1 MKFTLNSSELLKKL
15 QMLNGIINS
24 SNAIPILD
32 CFLFEFKNNSL
43 EITAS
48 DIETTIS
55 TTMDVFLEKDLTIA
69 VDAKLLIEIIKS
81 FSQQPLEF
89 EIQQNNTVEIK
100 TLTGV
105 YQIAYQ
111 EGDSYPRVLE
121 LEKNTN
127 TIIPSDVL
135 ASAINKTLFATGN
148 DGLRPTLTGILFQ
161 LSPSGLT
168 FVATDAHR
176 LVKYNRLDVI
186 SNVDVDFIIPKKPLS
201 VLKNIISTLKI
212 DVSLEY
218 NKSNAVFLFD
228 HYKINCR
235 LVEGKYPNYEAV
247 IPKENPN
254 KLIIDRNLLLQS
266 VKRVSTFTDK
276 TSHQIKFT
284 IAGQELQINGEDRD
298 YSNKADERLT
308 CNYEGNDM
316 QIGFNAKFL
325 TEALSN
331 LQSENIQIQLSK
343 PERAGILTPV
353 DGECDGEKNLIL
365 VMPVKLS

>member
-32 CFLFEFKNNSL
+32 CFLFEFKNDLL

-55 TTMDVFLEKDLTIA
+55 TTMDVNLEKDLTIA
-69 VDAKLLIEIIKS
+69 VEAKLLIEIIRS

-89 EIQQNNTVEIK
+89 VIQQNNTIEIK
-100 TLTGV
+100 TLTGI

-111 EGDSYPRVLE
+111 EGDTYPRVPE
-121 LEKNTN
+121 LEATTN
-127 TIIPSDVL
+127 TTIQSEVL
-135 ASAINKTLFATGN
+135 VSGINKTLFATGN
-148 DGLRPTLTGILFQ
+148 DDLRPTMMGVLFQ
-161 LSPSGLT
+161 LSPTGLN

-176 LVKYNRLDVI
+176 LVKYNRSDII
-186 SNVDVDFIIPKKPLS
+186 SNVEVDFIIPKKPLA
-201 VLKNIISTLKI
+201 VLKNILSALKI
-212 DVSLEY
+212 EVSIEY
-218 NKSNAVFLFD
+218 NQSNAVFLFD
-228 HYKINCR
+228 QYTINCR
-235 LVEGKYPNYEAV
+235 LVDGKYPNYEAV
-247 IPKENPN
+247 IPKDNPN
-254 KLIIDRNLLLQS
+254 KLIIDRVLLLQS
-266 VKRVSTFTDK
+266 VRRVSTFSDK
-276 TSHQIKFT
+276 STHQIKFS
-284 IAGQELQINGEDRD
+284 IAGQELNINGEDRD

-308 CNYEGNDM
+308 CNYEGHDM

-331 LQSENIQIQLSK
+331 LQSESVQIEMSK
-343 PERAGILTPV
+343 PERAGILTPS
-353 DGECDGEKNLIL
+353 DGEEEGERNLIL